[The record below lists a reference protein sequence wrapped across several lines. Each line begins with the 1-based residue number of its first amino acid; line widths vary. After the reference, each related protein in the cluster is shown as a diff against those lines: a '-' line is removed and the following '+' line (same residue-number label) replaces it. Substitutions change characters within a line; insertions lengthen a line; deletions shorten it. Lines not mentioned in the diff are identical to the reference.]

1 MNNKKITFSI
11 IIILVLA
18 AAAAIAEAKI
28 TVTIGL
34 LNESGNPITENTVL
48 PVGTAINITA
58 RYQNTNPYSANAIL
72 TVYYSPN
79 NTTYT
84 YKATLYSSTL
94 GYNKTINVGPYPLTD
109 IGYYEFRW
117 TCTENPPTYA
127 LRSTAGCSNGSAQTR
142 TYLNNVVPEPAPVI
156 GALLAMLALGI
167 FFVKKNTKSSKT
179 N

>member
-117 TCTENPPTYA
+117 TCTETTSA
-127 LRSTAGCSNGSAQTR
+127 LGSTAGCSNGSAQTR

-167 FFVKKNTKSSKT
+167 FFFKKNTKSSKI

>member
-1 MNNKKITFSI
+1 MNNRKITFSI
-11 IIILVLA
+11 ITILVLA

-34 LNESGNPITENTVL
+34 LSQSGNPLTENTVL
-48 PVGTAINITA
+48 PVGTAINVTA

-79 NTTYT
+79 NTTYI
-84 YKATLYSSTL
+84 YRATLYSNTL

-117 TCTENPPTYA
+117 TCTETTYTFG
-127 LRSTAGCSNGSAQTR
+127 STAGCSNGSAQTR
-142 TYLNNVVPEPAPVI
+142 TYLSNVVPEPAPLI
-156 GALLAMLALGI
+156 GALLAVLALGV
-167 FFVKKNTKSSKT
+167 FFFKKNTKSPKI

>member
-1 MNNKKITFSI
+1 MNNKKIIFSI
-11 IIILVLA
+11 TIILVLA
-18 AAAAIAEAKI
+18 AATAEAKI

-34 LNESGNPITENTVL
+34 LNQSGNSMTENTVL

-72 TVYYSPN
+72 KVYYSPN

-84 YKATLYSSTL
+84 YKATLYSGTL
-94 GYNKTINVGPYPLTD
+94 GYNKTINVGPYPLID

-117 TCTENPPTYA
+117 TCTENLPAYA
-127 LRSTAGCSNGSAQTR
+127 LRSTAGCSNGAAQTR
-142 TYLNNVVPEPAPVI
+142 TYLSNVVPEPAPII
-156 GALLAMLALGI
+156 GVLLAVLALGM
-167 FFVKKNTKSSKT
+167 FFFKKNTKSPKI

>member
-1 MNNKKITFSI
+1 MSNKKITFLI
-11 IIILVLA
+11 ISLLVLA

-28 TVTIGL
+28 TVTIEL
-34 LNESGNPITENTVL
+34 LNQSGNPITENTVL

-58 RYQNTNPYSANAIL
+58 RYENTNPYSANAIL

-84 YKATLYSSTL
+84 YKATLYNSTL
-94 GYNKTINVGPYPLTD
+94 GYNKTINAGPYPLTD

-117 TCTENPPTYA
+117 TCTETTSAPG
-127 LRSTAGCSNGSAQTR
+127 STAGCSNGSAQTR
-142 TYLNNVVPEPAPVI
+142 TYLNNVVPEPAPII
-156 GALLAMLALGI
+156 GALLAVLAFGV
-167 FFVKKNTKSSKT
+167 FFFKKNTKSQKI

>member
-1 MNNKKITFSI
+1 MNNRKITFSI
-11 IIILVLA
+11 ITILVLA
-18 AAAAIAEAKI
+18 AATATAEAKI

-34 LNESGNPITENTVL
+34 LNQNGNPLTDSTVL
-48 PVGTAINITA
+48 PVGTAINITT
-58 RYQNTNPYSANAIL
+58 RYQNTNPYYANVIL

-117 TCTENPPTYA
+117 TCTETTSA
-127 LRSTAGCSNGSAQTR
+127 LGSTAGCSNGSAQTR
-142 TYLNNVVPEPAPVI
+142 TYFNNVVPEPAPVI

-167 FFVKKNTKSSKT
+167 FFFKKNTKSSKI

>member
-1 MNNKKITFSI
+1 MNNRKIALI
-11 IIILVLA
+11 IIIALFLA
-18 AAAAIAEAKI
+18 AAATTAEAKI

-34 LNESGNPITENTVL
+34 LNQNGNPLTDNTVL

-58 RYQNTNPYSANAIL
+58 RYQNTNPYYANAIL

-79 NTTYT
+79 NITYT

-117 TCTENPPTYA
+117 TCTENPPAYA

-156 GALLAMLALGI
+156 GALLAVLALGI
-167 FFVKKNTKSSKT
+167 FFFKKNTKSPKI

>member
-1 MNNKKITFSI
+1 LNNKKITFSI

-18 AAAAIAEAKI
+18 AAVAIAEAKI

-34 LNESGNPITENTVL
+34 LNQSGNPITENTVL
-48 PVGTAINITA
+48 PVGSAINITA

-84 YKATLYSSTL
+84 YKATLYSNTL
-94 GYNKTINVGPYPLTD
+94 GYNKTINIGSYPLTD

-117 TCTENPPTYA
+117 TCTETTYA
-127 LRSTAGCSNGSAQTR
+127 LGSKEGCSNGSTQTR

-156 GALLAMLALGI
+156 GALLAMLALGV
-167 FFVKKNTKSSKT
+167 FFLKKNTKSTKI